1 MYTPGSKSPKASD
14 GVPGPGQYSYE
25 NLKIGSDAVKYTLK
39 SRPNNNKGM
48 NNLVVT
54 LFLHLEPHEIAKKE
68 QVPGPGQYKLFGID
82 SLGKYPIS
90 TVK

>member
-54 LFLHLEPHEIAKKE
+54 LF
-68 QVPGPGQYKLFGID
+68 Y
-82 SLGKYPIS
+82 
-90 TVK
+90 T